1 MIARQSILGHTVK
14 VAVSL
19 AGVAMLLVC
28 LPALSGPR
36 EPNAKCLPEL
46 KAGQEIV
53 YEIHGRVQR
62 HVKTQSRVASIL
74 EPRDAKQEFSG
85 QLRVK
90 IKQVSAENGRPLITA
105 SAVFEY
111 PGSGKTAT
119 PAEQSHPVEFTIGGD
134 GRVKN
139 AAGLDDLDPV
149 ESIAWQ
155 FWLSQFAFGWTLP
168 SSNLRRGE
176 KWKHEEPESSQAPIA
191 RLIWERETTYGEK
204 SSCPV
209 IPAETCAVFY
219 TSALLKQKS
228 SEKDSTPEEYRLH
241 DLKTAGTATGTNE
254 IYTTISQNT
263 GLALRSSE
271 DVKQSMNVVIV
282 KADESNG
289 VRYTIEATSHFEML
303 LTVEGASPAR

>member
-1 MIARQSILGHTVK
+1 MIAGQSILGRTAK
-14 VAVSL
+14 LTIRL
-19 AGVAMLLVC
+19 AGVAILLLC
-28 LPALSGPR
+28 LPALSRPR
-36 EPNAKCLPEL
+36 EPNAKYLPEL

-74 EPRDAKQEFSG
+74 GPGDAKQEFSG

-90 IKQVSAENGRPLITA
+90 IKQVSAENGRPVMA
-105 SAVFEY
+105 ARAVFEY
-111 PGSGKTAT
+111 PSNGKIAA
-119 PAEQSHPVEFTIGGD
+119 PAEQSHPIEFTISRD
-134 GRVKN
+134 GQVKN
-139 AAGLDDLDPV
+139 ATGLDDLDPV

-168 SSNLRRGE
+168 PNNLRRGE

-204 SSCPV
+204 SNCPV

-219 TSALLKQKS
+219 TSARLKQKS
-228 SEKDSTPEEYRLH
+228 SAKDSTPEDYRLH

-263 GLALRSSE
+263 GLAMRGSE

-289 VRYTIEATSHFEML
+289 VRYTIDATSHFEML
-303 LTVEGASPAR
+303 LVVEGASPTR